1 MTAWQQHNRAFYF
14 LEQGMTS
21 SSSSTP
27 VARGIGLVIDQWFL
41 EFDAIKLLALA
52 GQDHDE
58 NKVGVLLF

>member
-27 VARGIGLVIDQWFL
+27 VARGIGLVSDQWFL